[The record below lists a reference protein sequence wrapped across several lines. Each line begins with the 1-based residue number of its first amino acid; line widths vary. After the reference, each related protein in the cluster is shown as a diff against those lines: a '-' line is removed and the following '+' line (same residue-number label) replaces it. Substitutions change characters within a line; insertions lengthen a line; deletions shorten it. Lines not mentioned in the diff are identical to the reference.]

1 MKLEILDKEIIFKTS
16 RSGGKGGQY
25 VNKVSTKVIL
35 IFNVLNSNA
44 FDEREKEL
52 IIDKLEKKLTN
63 EGNLII
69 TSESERS
76 QYLNKK
82 KAIEKLHSILSNA
95 LKQNKER
102 IKTSPSEEAK
112 EKRIKEKKIISEKK
126 KFRRKDF
133 LE

>member
-44 FDEREKEL
+44 IDEKEKEI
-52 IIDKLEKKLTN
+52 IIDKLGKRLTN